1 MEPIDLQELNCE
13 QAIGFLA
20 AYLEGSLPPNV
31 KALFDAHLA
40 ECPECCDYLASYQ
53 MTLQLARQAPLASQP
68 PLPESLVNAI
78 LAAKQSDD
86 ESSPG

>member
-20 AYLEGSLPPNV
+20 AYLEGALPPSV

-40 ECPECCDYLASYQ
+40 ECPECRDYLAAYQ
-53 MTLQLARQAPLASQP
+53 LTLQLARRVPLAPQP

-78 LAAKQSDD
+78 LAARQSDD
-86 ESSPG
+86 EPSPE